1 MFGGTHGGG
10 AGCWVFPHACWLI
23 SKCRL
28 LHWLFLQTS
37 SPCSICSMHGLPIQ
51 EHATISKFKPVFLF
65 TIHNLNYRL
74 PGQPHMFMRTKAT
87 TCGDY
92 SNKQASLLQKP
103 LAQRQMTP
111 CHTVWAW
118 ASQMWALAILAPR
131 ALTFPPKYFFD
142 GERTSMSVCE
152 PTCVLPQKA

>member
-1 MFGGTHGGG
+1 MEKVEGSEENRMD
-10 AGCWVFPHACWLI
+10 AM
-23 SKCRL
+23 L
-28 LHWLFLQTS
+28 LL
-37 SPCSICSMHGLPIQ
+37 
-51 EHATISKFKPVFLF
+51 
-65 TIHNLNYRL
+65 
-74 PGQPHMFMRTKAT
+74 
-87 TCGDY
+87 
-92 SNKQASLLQKP
+92 QASLLQKP